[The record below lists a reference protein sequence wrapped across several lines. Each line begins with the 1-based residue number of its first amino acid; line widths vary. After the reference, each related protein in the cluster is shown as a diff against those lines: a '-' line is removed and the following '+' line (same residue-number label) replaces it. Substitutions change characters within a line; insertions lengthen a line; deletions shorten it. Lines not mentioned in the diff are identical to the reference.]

1 VVVEQGAYRER
12 IGVPAAWWIIAAA
25 AVVTL
30 FVITA
35 VPAGLIAGVAVGGP
49 ALVLLLA
56 FFLRYGAARV
66 EVDEQR
72 LRAGRAVIDRVHLGS
87 VEALT
92 GDDARRAF
100 GRDCDPKAY
109 LLLRSY
115 VRGAVRVEITDPRDP
130 APYWVIATRHP
141 ERLATALNGHSVTR
155 S

>member
-1 VVVEQGAYRER
+1 VGAYRER
-12 IGVPAAWWIIAAA
+12 LSVPVSWWIIAAA

-30 FVITA
+30 WVITA
-35 VPAGLIAGVAVGGP
+35 VPAGTIAGTAVAGV

-56 FFLRYGAARV
+56 FFIRYGGARV
-66 EVDEQR
+66 EVDAQS
-72 LRAGRAVIDRVHLGS
+72 LRAGQAVIERSYLGK

-92 GDDARRAF
+92 GDDARHAF

-115 VRGAVRVEITDPRDP
+115 VSGAVRVEITDPRDP
-130 APYWVIATRHP
+130 APYWVIATRDP
-141 ERLATALNGHSVTR
+141 ERLAAALTGNSVAR